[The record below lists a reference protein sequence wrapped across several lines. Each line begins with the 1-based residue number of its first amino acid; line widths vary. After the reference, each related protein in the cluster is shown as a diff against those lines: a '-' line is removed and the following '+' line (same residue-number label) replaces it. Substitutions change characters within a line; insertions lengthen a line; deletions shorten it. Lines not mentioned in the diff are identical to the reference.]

1 MCLWKAGPWA
11 MLGQRLQRTVW
22 MRKVL
27 FIATLSQASLEGM
40 ATSICT
46 PESFQAANKMHKLI
60 PFQDVTSYKHV
71 ISCKDQSLDFTNTT
85 TKRYST
91 YITISSKEGHPSTQS
106 SRNRGLRKPW
116 HQPKMHRVMR
126 PVYGYDGY
134 DFAEALRSCRSP
146 VPLPSPSC
154 ARADELRLA
163 PMTPS
168 LRSDLAFWQQ
178 LNW

>member
-1 MCLWKAGPWA
+1 
-11 MLGQRLQRTVW
+11 
-22 MRKVL
+22 
-27 FIATLSQASLEGM
+27 M

-46 PESFQAANKMHKLI
+46 PESFQAANEMHKLI
-60 PFQDVTSYKHV
+60 PRCYKHV

-116 HQPKMHRVMR
+116 HQPKMHRVRR

-154 ARADELRLA
+154 ARTDELRLA